1 MSAQSD
7 AQVLQLA
14 CTYLTVPPSVH
25 SVIRRKRQ
33 RSSTQSSEDFD
44 VPQQPNVKKQLHTFL
59 ELKMDLLEKDISDLR
74 SESDPSDIIKLLYGN
89 CLTVIRKLLKPH
101 FTEVKIEAEKHCEMG
116 LHQEVVAEGAIGSAE
131 SVSGLFS
138 QMSVNKMW
146 SKTRFLRK
154 AVGAIPRSAPECQV
168 AEAILSHYNMH
179 LAIYEQASLLK
190 NNLAKHEESKKELE
204 GQAPGQKTNL
214 VPLEITS
221 LKAFDSFACEDCHLL
236 QARVLSTAFGIPEA
250 KIICHNA
257 AERHSTT
264 VTFLIPSHYTPDV
277 VQRTTLLSTVWIL
290 LELKIIEVSIPRVFT
305 FTPSVNC
312 FLTLLRGTKYF
323 TADLLGVTEVRVL
336 QCVFYHPQT
345 YLLNVY
351 CNHLHALAVNVYM
364 LLFLSV
370 RVETL

>member
-25 SVIRRKRQ
+25 SVIQRKRQ
-33 RSSTQSSEDFD
+33 RSSTQSSEDLELL
-44 VPQQPNVKKQLHTFL
+44 QQPNVKKQLHTFL

-74 SESDPSDIIKLLYGN
+74 SESDPNDIIKLLYGN

-154 AVGAIPRSAPECQV
+154 AVGAIPRSAPERQV

-179 LAIYEQASLLK
+179 LAIYERASLLK
-190 NNLAKHEESKKELE
+190 NNLAKHEESKNEPE

-264 VTFLIPSHYTPDV
+264 VTFLIPIHYTPDV
-277 VQRTTLLSTVWIL
+277 VQRTTWLSTVWIL

-336 QCVFYHPQT
+336 QCVFTILKPI
-345 YLLNVY
+345 
-351 CNHLHALAVNVYM
+351 C
-364 LLFLSV
+364 
-370 RVETL
+370 